1 MREKNYNLE
10 LVRVISFVFVIV
22 IHVANYF
29 CRAYGSIT
37 APEYVF
43 ALGINTV
50 ARISVPCFFMISGA
64 LLLGRREELKKS
76 WRRAAHFAIV
86 LVIWT
91 VIYYVFNTYYTKQ
104 GCDLTKILE
113 RPAEAHLWYLY
124 VMIPVYLVLPYLQAM
139 CAGLDEKMEHGFAA
153 LGGLWVVI
161 LHIMSY
167 TELSW
172 YYDLPIFGDRSYVYY
187 LFMGYYLNKYK
198 EKYWK
203 NWKTSVGIFAAV
215 IVVNVV
221 ITAVGSFYI
230 KDHYERTLEYGN
242 PFVMA
247 SAFVVFVSIMQLKKG
262 KLHFQEKTKVWIDR
276 CASCSFGIYL
286 IHILFLDVYK
296 IHVPA
301 TVYPSFIA
309 IPVLTIIILGVS
321 FFVVYYLRKIP
332 YVKKLL

>member
-76 WRRAAHFAIV
+76 WSRAAYFAIV

-91 VIYYVFNTYYTKQ
+91 IIYYVFNTYYTEQ
-104 GCDLTKILE
+104 GSDLTKILE

-167 TELSW
+167 TDLSW

-187 LFMGYYLNKYK
+187 LFM
-198 EKYWK
+198 
-203 NWKTSVGIFAAV
+203 
-215 IVVNVV
+215 
-221 ITAVGSFYI
+221 
-230 KDHYERTLEYGN
+230 
-242 PFVMA
+242 
-247 SAFVVFVSIMQLKKG
+247 
-262 KLHFQEKTKVWIDR
+262 
-276 CASCSFGIYL
+276 
-286 IHILFLDVYK
+286 
-296 IHVPA
+296 
-301 TVYPSFIA
+301 
-309 IPVLTIIILGVS
+309 
-321 FFVVYYLRKIP
+321 
-332 YVKKLL
+332 